1 MFFDKFEYY
10 LQTIIIQLLNF
21 LWRISR
27 AIKDDRREGLL
38 QLMFVFVAVFFLMIY
53 SGFATDIHLSSQ
65 LSRHITGLVLLL
77 FIIIFSQDRELHHVD
92 WRKAISVP
100 MIVTGI
106 AILIVSFIHP
116 VGSGYRVFAVMLIA
130 VFPALALVWNNRGD
144 YDRLFDC
151 IAYAVSW
158 VGIAYLIL
166 CISLIMRG
174 EVDSLYDVSLVRFKG
189 TLSHPGNLSQVY
201 TSVFCSGLY
210 LLIQHFGRLRTV
222 IYAAAVYGIG
232 AGMLMLGQGRSCI
245 LACVASL
252 ISAVIFFIKYVDK
265 GDIKETA
272 AKLTAAAVVSF
283 VVAAGVSN
291 ITVWFAPKDTASLTL
306 PAGLE
311 VVQVAEAA
319 DGTANS
325 MEGRFSVEGQ
335 DLNSYSSGRIDLW
348 LLVMRNLN
356 MLGHDVEQQ
365 SIHDLTQNDWL
376 IYAHNVF
383 LEMSYRCGIPVGFLF
398 LVLEYIACCMA
409 VRYLFR
415 NVRRE
420 TCLIFP
426 IMFVIIYFTQSMLDC
441 AGMPFILESGLYYY
455 LCLIPMMDKR
465 I

>member
-10 LQTIIIQLLNF
+10 LQTIVIQLLNC
-21 LWRISR
+21 LWRINR
-27 AIKDDRREGLL
+27 AMKDDRREGLL

-53 SGFATDIHLSSQ
+53 SGFATTIHLRTQ

-77 FIIIFSQDRELHHVD
+77 FIIIFSQDREIHHVN

-100 MIVTGI
+100 MIFTGI

-116 VGSGYRVFAVMLIA
+116 VGSGCRVFAVMLI
-130 VFPALALVWNNRGD
+130 VFFPALALVWNNRGD
-144 YDRLFDC
+144 YNRLFDC

-158 VGIAYLIL
+158 VGIAYLVL
-166 CISLIMRG
+166 CICLILRG
-174 EVDSLYDVSLVRFKG
+174 EINSLYDAELLRFKG
-189 TLSHPGNLSQVY
+189 TLSHSGNLSQVY
-201 TSVFCSGLY
+201 TSVFCSGMY
-210 LLIQHFGRLRTV
+210 LFIQHFGRLKAV

-252 ISAVIFFIKYVDK
+252 ISSVIFFIKYVDK

-272 AKLTAAAVVSF
+272 AKLTAAAVISF

-291 ITVWFAPKDTASLTL
+291 IPVWFAPENTVSDLI
-306 PAGLE
+306 PAGVE

-319 DGTANS
+319 DGLAES
-325 MEGRFSVEGQ
+325 VEGRFSVEGQ